1 MPILFLSDSGLHGEL
16 LFSLVSES
24 LPFTWEKAEFGKQ
37 QHCLKNYEAI
47 VVDGFPLTA
56 KNTPSVE
63 FNHLKSMDHPKVFL
77 INFPPDLPQH
87 IRQPLN
93 EKKFLFLSDN
103 RSNQK
108 DLISKLG
115 LAIQNASANRAN
127 AGMGRPLL
135 TKREQ
140 EILAELTNGEPNSI
154 IASRLHLSEHTVK
167 NHMYNIFRKIGVKN
181 RLQASNWAKLHLQT
195 EKI

>member
-16 LFSLVSES
+16 LYSLISES
-24 LPFTWEKAEFGKQ
+24 LPFHWEKAEFGKQ
-37 QHCLKNYEAI
+37 QLCLKNYEAI
-47 VVDGFPLTA
+47 VVDGFTLTA
-56 KNTPSVE
+56 KGTPSAALS
-63 FNHLKSMDHPKVFL
+63 HLKSMDHPRVFL
-77 INFPPDLPQH
+77 INVAPDLPH
-87 IRQPLN
+87 HLRQILN
-93 EKKFLFLSDN
+93 ERKFLFLSDN

-108 DLISKLG
+108 DLIAKLG
-115 LAIQNASANRAN
+115 MAIQNTSVNKN
-127 AGMGRPLL
+127 NGNIGRPIL

-181 RLQASNWAKLHLQT
+181 RLQASNWAKLHLQA
-195 EKI
+195 ERI